1 MGSIEL
7 TVLTLGLNTVFFV
20 IILFLILEK
29 VNNNEQKI
37 PLEVEKEIN
46 LLEFDKKENERRF
59 EYFIKNNDSMY
70 QEQARLRE
78 KIKNCREELRTK
90 DILIK
95 ILSLR
100 LDNDDEKNILLDI
113 EEKLSPLGKT

>member
-29 VNNNEQKI
+29 VNNNE
-37 PLEVEKEIN
+37 
-46 LLEFDKKENERRF
+46 
-59 EYFIKNNDSMY
+59 
-70 QEQARLRE
+70 
-78 KIKNCREELRTK
+78 
-90 DILIK
+90 
-95 ILSLR
+95 
-100 LDNDDEKNILLDI
+100 EKNILLDI